1 MKITWFLCA
10 ILIALALYVFYL
22 KSYTSHI
29 ETMTDLESILKQMKE
44 HKKRK
49 KKLKKKGKKNK
60 KKKKMQKIQD
70 LQEEYDRLLQQMND
84 AKSRALNSIELMKK
98 VTNSMKHIKDKQY
111 ETRIRTSQNI
121 GSLEEYK
128 QQYDILK

>member
-22 KSYTSHI
+22 YTSQI
-29 ETMTDLESILKQMKE
+29 ETMTDLESILKQIKE

-49 KKLKKKGKKNK
+49 KKLKKKGKKKKTK
-60 KKKKMQKIQD
+60 KKKQQIQD
-70 LQEEYDRLLQQMND
+70 LKEEYERLLQQMND

-111 ETRIRTSQNI
+111 ETRIRTSRNI

>member
-1 MKITWFLCA
+1 
-10 ILIALALYVFYL
+10 
-22 KSYTSHI
+22 
-29 ETMTDLESILKQMKE
+29 
-44 HKKRK
+44 
-49 KKLKKKGKKNK
+49 
-60 KKKKMQKIQD
+60 MQQIQD
-70 LQEEYDRLLQQMND
+70 LQEEYDRSLQQMND

-121 GSLEEYK
+121 GLLEEYK